1 MTPGPSAPPEKGSR
15 TRAALARGAGLFA
28 LWLVLVVEP
37 RAGDLVV
44 GAFAA
49 TAATWASLRLLPPES
64 GRVRFL
70 ALVGL
75 LPRFLWQ
82 SVVAGVDVA
91 RRAFAPRV
99 RIDPGFVSC
108 PTGFPRGA
116 ARNAFASVTSLL
128 PGSVPSGEE
137 ESAIV
142 LHCIDVAQPVAEQI
156 AAEERRYAKAFG
168 AGRGDA

>member
-1 MTPGPSAPPEKGSR
+1 MTPGPSASPAAGAR
-15 TRAALARGAGLFA
+15 ARAALARGAGLFA

-37 RAGDLVV
+37 KAGDLAV

-49 TAATWASLRLLPPES
+49 AAATWASLRLLPPES

-70 ALVGL
+70 ALVAL
-75 LPRFLWQ
+75 VPRFLWQ

-99 RIDPGFVSC
+99 RIDPGFVRC

-137 ESAIV
+137 EDAIV

>member
-1 MTPGPSAPPEKGSR
+1 MPAANIGIPASAMICNCLSM
-15 TRAALARGAGLFA
+15 
-28 LWLVLVVEP
+28 
-37 RAGDLVV
+37 
-44 GAFAA
+44 
-49 TAATWASLRLLPPES
+49 SLRLLPPES

-99 RIDPGFVSC
+99 RIDPGFVIC

>member
-1 MTPGPSAPPEKGSR
+1 MTPGPSAPPAKGSR

-108 PTGFPRGA
+108 PTGFPRGS

>member
-1 MTPGPSAPPEKGSR
+1 MTPGPSAPPATGSR
-15 TRAALARGAGLFA
+15 TRTALSRGAGLFA

-37 RAGDLVV
+37 KAGDLVV

-49 TAATWASLRLLPPES
+49 AAATWTSLRLLPPEA

-70 ALVGL
+70 ALVAL
-75 LPRFLWQ
+75 VPRFLWQ

-108 PTGFPRGA
+108 PTDFPRGA

-137 ESAIV
+137 EGAIV

-156 AAEERRYAKAFG
+156 AAEERHYAKAFG
-168 AGRGDA
+168 PGRGDA